1 MSKNKLNAHL
11 TQSLK
16 ESIYKIMEE
25 ESTSA
30 RNLEQFRA
38 RQDSD
43 RAARQA
49 RGQEINDARRE
60 RTAQINAKTAE
71 LGSKDKAMATLD
83 KSADFQRLSGTAS
96 RGQGQQNTF
105 GGENQRT
112 ETSSGVSQM
121 ARGAD
126 GRPVSSYVNPNSPQ
140 GRVATDVASGKLPAS
155 FGKYQGNRLPMD
167 LAKERENAGN
177 AAFDTSINTDL
188 GIENASGMS
197 KSNLVSKANDVVAQ
211 RTLDIDH
218 KLRGDDIRTHG
229 QMPAGA
235 VGSNT
240 QAARQAAARRARQ
253 DNDDL
258 ADSQT
263 LGSGQRDNAL
273 RNLSSKYAT
282 MQTGTQPGYVEPA
295 SAADAGRSIGFGSQ
309 NMGRGPDRG
318 KPVTQD
324 EAIYAQDVA
333 RYSRPGGV
341 TIPATAPAPAAQ
353 PKKSNQSNTPTDFA
367 DPNRPMPTAPKPT
380 GSTPPASFADAV
392 NGVRQSWK
400 TSPPRPSTNTPQDR
414 NDGRNDVNNFNG
426 IPKPVRREVIPARNP
441 RSTNSMRDFD
451 LYGPLK

>member
-38 RQDSD
+38 RQDSN
-43 RAARQA
+43 RAERQA
-49 RGQEINDARRE
+49 RGQEINAAKRE

-71 LGSKDKAMATLD
+71 LGSRDKAMDTLS

-112 ETSSGVSQM
+112 ETSSGVSRM

-140 GRVATDVASGKLPAS
+140 GRVDADVKSDKLPAS
-155 FGKYQGNRLPMD
+155 FGEYQGNRLPMD

-177 AAFDTSINTDL
+177 VAFDKSVENDL
-188 GIENASGMS
+188 DIDNASGMNRS
-197 KSNLVSKANDVVAQ
+197 ELESKAKDVVAQ
-211 RTLDIDH
+211 RTLNMDM
-218 KLRGDDIRTHG
+218 KLRKADIEQNG

-240 QAARQAAARRARQ
+240 QAAKQAAARRAKQ

-258 ADSQT
+258 ADSQA

-282 MQTGTQPGYVEPA
+282 MQTGPQ
-295 SAADAGRSIGFGSQ
+295 
-309 NMGRGPDRG
+309 
-318 KPVTQD
+318 
-324 EAIYAQDVA
+324 
-333 RYSRPGGV
+333 
-341 TIPATAPAPAAQ
+341 
-353 PKKSNQSNTPTDFA
+353 
-367 DPNRPMPTAPKPT
+367 PT
-380 GSTPPASFADAV
+380 GSTPSASFADAV

-400 TSPPRPSTNTPQDR
+400 TSPPRPSPNIPQDP